1 MFKFAVVLFILLI
14 ALSVVVIIYDSPQSP
29 KPTIRKDREV
39 VSNPVIKKDQRV
51 SVSTREKANEYLP
64 NFLKVKGLET
74 VKLFKNMYADDSY
87 YRKAVRNPNGYHKL
101 VGDERIYNKDEVTL
115 IYQYH
120 CYRFFKYYGSM
131 DDMKGDF
138 LGAFL
143 REYHGFTQSEIDKLA
158 LVADGYAN
166 P

>member
-1 MFKFAVVLFILLI
+1 MFKFAVVLFIVLL
-14 ALSVVVIIYDSPQSP
+14 ALSVVIIIYDSPQSL
-29 KPTIRKDREV
+29 KPAIKKDQDI
-39 VSNPVIKKDQRV
+39 VSDPAIEKDQRV
-51 SVSTREKANEYLP
+51 SVGIHKKANEYLP
-64 NFLKVKGLET
+64 NFLKVKGLKT
-74 VKLFKNMYADDSY
+74 VKLFKDMDADDSY

-101 VGDERIYNKDEVTL
+101 VDDERIYNKDEVTL

-143 REYHGFTQSEIDKLA
+143 REYHGLTDSEIDKLVI
-158 LVADGYAN
+158 VADGYAN
-166 P
+166 L